1 MRTHIVYAP
10 EVDAVSALQSGIL
23 PFSIKAFATLEE
35 AKAWCTQIKP
45 HIIDEATV
53 EIVTVTINRDETL
66 ASLVNTLLSG
76 QQKLGQNG
84 NR

>member
-10 EVDAVSALQSGIL
+10 EVDTVSAIRSGIL
-23 PFSIKAFATLEE
+23 PFPIRAFPTLEE
-35 AKAWCTQIKP
+35 ATAWCNQIKP

-66 ASLVNTLLSG
+66 ASLVNTLLT
-76 QQKLGQNG
+76 QQKVKENG
-84 NR
+84 